1 MFKEA
6 RWKLTGWYLLII
18 MTISI
23 SFSTVIFGMM
33 NQEMERFVRS
43 PRFRWEMVKPEEVEM
58 TLNEGRTRLMWSLL
72 RINGIIL
79 IISGT
84 LGYVLAGKTLSPIQA
99 MLEEQE
105 RFVGDASHELRT
117 PLTALKSMLEVGLR
131 DKKMK
136 IKEARKL
143 ISESIEETDNLKNL
157 SDSLL
162 ELARENGNK
171 IIFEKV
177 KIKEVVI
184 DAIKKTENRALRK
197 KIKIISKI
205 KNSTARGNKE
215 KLSEV
220 LVILLDNAIKYS
232 PKNSQIKIV
241 AKEYREQ
248 TIIKVI
254 DQGIGI
260 EKKDLPHIF
269 ERFYRADIARSHQGE
284 NGYGLG
290 LSIAKKIVEEHRGK
304 IIAKSEIGAGSEF
317 KIILPNFS

>member
-1 MFKEA
+1 MFKKA

-18 MTISI
+18 MIISI
-23 SFSTVIFGMM
+23 SFSTIIFGMM

-43 PRFRWEMVKPEEVEM
+43 PRFRWEMLNPKEVEM
-58 TLNEGRTRLMWSLL
+58 TLNEGRARLIWSLL
-72 RINGIIL
+72 GINGIIL
-79 IISGT
+79 VISGT
-84 LGYVLAGKTLSPIQA
+84 LGYVLAGKTLSPIQS
-99 MLEEQE
+99 MLEEQK

-131 DKKMK
+131 DKNME

-143 ISESIEETDNLKNL
+143 ISESIEETDNLKKL

-177 KIKEVVI
+177 KIKEVAVS
-184 DAIKKTENRALRK
+184 AIKKVENRALK
-197 KIKIISKI
+197 KRIEIIAKI
-205 KNSTARGNKE
+205 NGTCVMGNKE

-232 PKNSQIKIV
+232 PKNSQVRIM
-241 AKEYREQ
+241 AKEGGNQ
-248 TIIKVI
+248 TMIKVI
-254 DQGIGI
+254 DRGIGI
-260 EKKDLPHIF
+260 EERDLPHIF
-269 ERFYRADIARSHQGE
+269 ERFYRADKARSHIGE

-290 LSIAKKIVEEHRGK
+290 LSIAKKIIEEHGGK
-304 IIAKSEIGAGSEF
+304 ILVKSESGVGSEF
-317 KIILPNFS
+317 KITLPNFS